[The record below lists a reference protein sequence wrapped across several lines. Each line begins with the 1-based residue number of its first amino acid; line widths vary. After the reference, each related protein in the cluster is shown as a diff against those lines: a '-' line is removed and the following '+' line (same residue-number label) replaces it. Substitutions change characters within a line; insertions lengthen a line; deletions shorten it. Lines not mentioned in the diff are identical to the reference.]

1 MNAVTKAA
9 AGLALISYVLSA
21 GASSGQDSAPGPLF
35 STPASR
41 STIGTPVLEKPES
54 QSNGDINSR
63 RPKPAKAAPAQTA
76 AQPKQAAAE
85 PPRSDMSVSR
95 TGVWELQ
102 CTQLTPQQKKCQ
114 ASSSV
119 ISPDGKSIVLVTSL
133 AVAADGK
140 QIAAQIA
147 VPLGIA
153 LSPGVKF
160 DLDGYTTTLP
170 LSRCTPQG
178 CLVEGMVPDKLVATM
193 KEKPEATVSVATP
206 DGKEIAIKQSL
217 DGFTKTFDE
226 MLRSESAR

>member
-9 AGLALISYVLSA
+9 ASLALISYVLSA
-21 GASSGQDSAPGPLF
+21 GLSFGQDSAPGPLF

-41 STIGTPVLEKPES
+41 STTGAPVLDKPQTPS
-54 QSNGDINSR
+54 VGDVIGK
-63 RPKPAKAAPAQTA
+63 RPNQAAPQSA
-76 AQPKQAAAE
+76 AKSQASA
-85 PPRSDMSVSR
+85 PVTPTRSDMSVSR
-95 TGVWELQ
+95 IGEWELQ

-119 ISPDGKSIVLVTSL
+119 ISPDGKSVVLVTSL

-153 LSPGVKF
+153 LASGVKF

-193 KEKPEATVSVATP
+193 KEKPMATVSVATP

-217 DGFTKTFDE
+217 DGFTKTFDD
-226 MLRSESAR
+226 MLRSEGAR